1 MVEQAF
7 LPAPPE
13 YPKFPT
19 VVWKNIRLSRNNT
32 YVRNTRE
39 PLAPAEIVGL
49 QRNDTEL
56 VTAAAGG
63 DASAFHALVDRHG
76 AHLFRLAS
84 MLSRTPADAEDIVQ
98 ETFVGAF
105 SGIGK
110 FDGRSSVKTW
120 LSRILTRQAA
130 RAWNKSRRSRQA
142 ATLDQA
148 GGLPG
153 DDPGLSVASTATAV
167 DRKIDIAA
175 ELQMLS
181 DEHREILV
189 LREMQGLSY
198 SEMAQTLGIP
208 QGTVESRLHRARAEM
223 RRRLQGY
230 EP

>member
-1 MVEQAF
+1 
-7 LPAPPE
+7 
-13 YPKFPT
+13 
-19 VVWKNIRLSRNNT
+19 
-32 YVRNTRE
+32 
-39 PLAPAEIVGL
+39 LAPAEIVGL

-63 DASAFHALVDRHG
+63 DASAFHELVDRHS
-76 AHLFRLAS
+76 AHLYRLAC

-105 SGIGK
+105 SGIAK
-110 FDGRSSVKTW
+110 FNGRASVKTW

-130 RAWNKSRRSRQA
+130 RAWHKSRRSRNSA
-142 ATLDQA
+142 SLDE
-148 GGLPG
+148 GGGMPMN
-153 DDPGLSVASTATAV
+153 DAGLSVSSTATAV

-175 ELQMLS
+175 ELQRLS

-198 SEMAQTLGIP
+198 GEIAQTLGIP